1 MATAPLMFCLS
12 LFYPN
17 NCVVIIV
24 NIKRFWTSFLT
35 FFVPVAIGSNA
46 IFSPSVDT
54 SDFVMVSFIF
64 PKTFF
69 PRQSLTSRF
78 GCDRLLNSVYLNK
91 QPTFGSWDGRSAVD
105 LLNGPL
111 SRQNSV
117 KALVSTWF
125 LSVRVCVFAVPWG
138 SELTRFTAPPSR
150 YLGSAGDSK
159 FTRWATLR
167 SVLPTLSLF
176 PTVNQGSCKQR
187 HRAWKWHFASCHGT

>member
-1 MATAPLMFCLS
+1 M
-12 LFYPN
+12 
-17 NCVVIIV
+17 
-24 NIKRFWTSFLT
+24 
-35 FFVPVAIGSNA
+35 PVAIGSNA

-167 SVLPTLSLF
+167 SGPCCRHSLCSPQLSRAHANKDIEPGNDILPHVTA
-176 PTVNQGSCKQR
+176 R
-187 HRAWKWHFASCHGT
+187 RRAFECAFRNT